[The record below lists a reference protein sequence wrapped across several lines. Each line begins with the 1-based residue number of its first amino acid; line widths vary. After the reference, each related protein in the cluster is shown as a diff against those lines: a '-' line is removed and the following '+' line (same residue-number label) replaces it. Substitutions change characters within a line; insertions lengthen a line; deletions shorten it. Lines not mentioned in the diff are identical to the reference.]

1 MLLRIKS
8 APFVT
13 LHSANN
19 GDSMKSL
26 QKTLLTLLFLPCIT
40 QAESRPLKF
49 VTLMDFKP
57 FAWCEEG
64 SPKGIDVEIVKN
76 LLDRVEQRYTIE
88 CVPWK
93 RALFSIET
101 GKADGLFSAY
111 KTTERSEFA
120 IFLQHPTHMSVFNVF
135 VRKGETFDFNNLED
149 LYDKKI
155 GITAGYSI
163 NPEFDKARSSK
174 QLDIHESN
182 TTVSGI
188 KMLLQGRIDAYI
200 NGKHVGLFTARNMGV
215 IDMLEPL
222 PQPLHRPRPAYLMLS
237 KASDLANQASLIRQ
251 LNETL
256 ALMWTSGEIDT
267 IINRFTLNTP
277 SVAMPNR

>member
-1 MLLRIKS
+1 
-8 APFVT
+8 
-13 LHSANN
+13 
-19 GDSMKSL
+19 MKL
-26 QKTLLTLLFLPCIT
+26 IRTTLLALLAFLFLPCVT

-64 SPKGIDVEIVKN
+64 TPKGIDVEIVKN
-76 LLDRVEQRYTIE
+76 LLDRIKQRYTIE

-93 RALFSIET
+93 RALFSIKT

-111 KTTERSEFA
+111 RTSERSEFA
-120 IFLQHPTHMSVFNVF
+120 NFLQHPTHMSVFNVF
-135 VRKGETFDFNNLED
+135 VRKGESFNFNNLED
-149 LYDKKI
+149 LYNKKI

-163 NPEFDKARSSK
+163 NPEFDQARASK
-174 QLDIHESN
+174 QLDTHESN

-200 NGKHVGLFTARNMGV
+200 NDKHVGLFTARNMGV
-215 IDMLEPL
+215 IDMIEPL
-222 PQPLHRPRPAYLMLS
+222 QHPLHRPRPAYLMLS
-237 KASDLANQASLIRQ
+237 KASDLANQGSLIKQ

-256 ALMWTSGEIDT
+256 AQMWTNGEIDL

-277 SVAMPNR
+277 SVAMPDR